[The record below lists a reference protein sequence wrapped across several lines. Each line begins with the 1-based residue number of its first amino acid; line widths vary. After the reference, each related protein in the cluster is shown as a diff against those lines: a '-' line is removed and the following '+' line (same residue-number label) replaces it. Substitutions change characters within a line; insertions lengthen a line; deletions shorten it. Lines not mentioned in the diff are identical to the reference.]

1 MNKKV
6 LKTLVG
12 AALFAFYAPLV
23 LAITCTPE
31 GNLPADL
38 QDFLVNIR
46 NVLAAIGIIIAAI
59 YIILGGY
66 TFITS
71 GGSPEKAEAGRKQ
84 IMFAVIGI
92 VIILIAV
99 ALIGIVKAIIC

>member
-6 LKTLVG
+6 LKTLAG
-12 AALFAFYAPLV
+12 AVLFTFYAPFV
-23 LAITCTPE
+23 LAITCIE
-31 GNLPADL
+31 GQLPAEL
-38 QDFLVNIR
+38 KSLLEKIR
-46 NVLAAIGIIIAAI
+46 DVLIAIGLIIAAI
-59 YIILGGY
+59 YIVLGGY

-99 ALIGIVKAIIC
+99 SLIGIVKAIIC